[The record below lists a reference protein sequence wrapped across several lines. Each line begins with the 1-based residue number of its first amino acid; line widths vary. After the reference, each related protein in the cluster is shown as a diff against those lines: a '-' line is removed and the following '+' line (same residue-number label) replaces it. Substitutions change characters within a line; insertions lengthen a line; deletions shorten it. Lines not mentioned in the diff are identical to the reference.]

1 MLATLALIERS
12 QLNIGVRRHASK
24 SRAMVLDVWTT
35 ASATLMG
42 ILSVRDAEL
51 VVLEH
56 VRCALVRLHGRDRD
70 GVVG

>member
-1 MLATLALIERS
+1 
-12 QLNIGVRRHASK
+12 
-24 SRAMVLDVWTT
+24 MVLDVWTT